1 MKASSTR
8 RGLNIDMKKIKCL
21 VDQLQYIF
29 DKDQKLQLLLMLFT
43 VIFTTFVEL
52 LGVTAIMPL
61 IEVMMDVNSIWTTPY
76 LNAIYEFV
84 GIDSTTGFLIFLAG
98 FLVAVYWVKNIFVA
112 ISYNIQYKFTFSNQK
127 KMAYKMLE
135 CYLDQPYFFHL
146 SHNSAEL
153 IRSINTD
160 IVMMFQGIL
169 SILQFFAELLVCIVL
184 GTFLF
189 IRDPGITL
197 ILVIFMLAFLI
208 FFMKKFKSYLS
219 YIGEEDRK
227 YAAGIV
233 KWLQQS
239 FGGLKETKIM
249 HREKFFLG
257 KFEEEYSH
265 WADLE
270 KIYRNLQM
278 IPKPIMETLCITA
291 VMLAIILK
299 LLNGAEG
306 TRFITTI
313 SAFAV
318 AAFRLLPSF
327 NRITNYVSVILFNF
341 PAFEAVYHDLK
352 KIDEISKSNYGIVE
366 KGEEILPLNDCI
378 RMKDVSYK
386 YPSGENFV
394 LKNVNVEIKKNE
406 SVALIGP
413 SGAGKTTLAD
423 LILGA
428 LEPTEGAIYIDETN
442 AFEHLWAWQ
451 KNVGYIPQNI
461 YLMDDTIRNNIIYGA
476 ETDIDDERLMRAVEE
491 AQLKEFVETLSEG
504 LDTEIGER
512 GIRLSGGQRQRIGIA
527 RALYTNPQ
535 VLVLDEATSALDND
549 TEKAVMEAI
558 DCLAGTKTLI
568 IIAHRLST
576 VENCDI
582 KYEVKDGGVLRI
594 K

>member
-1 MKASSTR
+1 
-8 RGLNIDMKKIKCL
+8 MKKVKRFTEQIK
-21 VDQLQYIF
+21 YIF
-29 DKDQKLQLLLMLFT
+29 DGRQKFQLLALLLI

-52 LGVTAIMPL
+52 LGVSAILPL
-61 IEVMMDVNSIWTTPY
+61 VEVMMDAGSIQTTPY
-76 LNAIYEFV
+76 LKAIYDFF
-84 GIDSTTGFLIFLAG
+84 GFDSATSFLIFLAAV
-98 FLVAVYWVKNIFVA
+98 LIVVYWVKNIFVA
-112 ISYNIQYKFTFSNQK
+112 ISYNLQYKFTFNNQK
-127 KMAYKMLE
+127 RMAYKMLE
-135 CYLDQPYFFHL
+135 CYLHQPYFFHL

-169 SILQFFAELLVCIVL
+169 SILQFFAEMLVCVVL
-184 GTFLF
+184 GAFLF
-189 IRDPGITL
+189 FKDPQIMLVL
-197 ILVIFMLAFLI
+197 IAFMVAFVIFFA
-208 FFMKKFKSYLS
+208 KKFKSYLS

-257 KFEEEYSH
+257 KFEEEYGQ

-270 KIYRNLQM
+270 KIYRDLQM

-291 VMLAIILK
+291 IMIAIIFK
-299 LLNGAEG
+299 LLNGEAG
-306 TRFITTI
+306 TSFVTTI
-313 SAFAV
+313 SAFAI

-327 NRITNYVSVILFNF
+327 NRITNYISVILFNF

-352 KIDEISKSNYGIVE
+352 KIDEVTKESY
-366 KGEEILPLNDCI
+366 EEGKEDAEVLPLNDCI
-378 RMKDVSYK
+378 RMKDISYK
-386 YPSGENFV
+386 YPSGEDFV
-394 LKNVNVEIKKNE
+394 LRNVNLEIPKNK

-428 LEPTEGAIYIDETN
+428 LEPTEGTVYIDDTD
-442 AFEHLWAWQ
+442 AFAHLWAWQ
-451 KNVGYIPQNI
+451 KNVGYIPQSI

-476 ETDIDDERLMRAVEE
+476 DTDLDDERLLKAVEE
-491 AQLKEFVETLSEG
+491 AQLKDFIETLSEG

-527 RALYTNPQ
+527 RALYSNPQ

-558 DCLAGTKTLI
+558 ESLAGTKTLI

-576 VENCDI
+576 VENCDM
-582 KYEVKDGGVLRI
+582 KYEVKDGNVIRV

>member
-1 MKASSTR
+1 
-8 RGLNIDMKKIKCL
+8 MKKVKRFTEQIK
-21 VDQLQYIF
+21 YIF
-29 DKDQKLQLLLMLFT
+29 DGRQKFQLLALLLI

-52 LGVTAIMPL
+52 LGVSAILPL
-61 IEVMMDVNSIWTTPY
+61 VEVMMDAGSIQTTPY
-76 LNAIYEFV
+76 LKAIYDFF
-84 GIDSTTGFLIFLAG
+84 GFDSATSFLIFLAAV
-98 FLVAVYWVKNIFVA
+98 LIVVYWVKNIFVA
-112 ISYNIQYKFTFSNQK
+112 ISYNLQYKFTFNNQK
-127 KMAYKMLE
+127 RMAYKMLE
-135 CYLDQPYFFHL
+135 CYLHQPYFFHL

-169 SILQFFAELLVCIVL
+169 SILQFFAEMLVCVVL
-184 GTFLF
+184 GAFLF
-189 IRDPGITL
+189 FKDPQIMLVL
-197 ILVIFMLAFLI
+197 IAFMIAFVIFFA
-208 FFMKKFKSYLS
+208 KKFKSYLS

-257 KFEEEYSH
+257 KFEEEYGQ

-270 KIYRNLQM
+270 KIYRDLQM

-291 VMLAIILK
+291 IMIAIIFK
-299 LLNGAEG
+299 LLNGEAG
-306 TRFITTI
+306 TSFVTTI
-313 SAFAV
+313 SAFAI

-327 NRITNYVSVILFNF
+327 NRITNYISVILFNF

-352 KIDEISKSNYGIVE
+352 KIDEVTKESYE
-366 KGEEILPLNDCI
+366 KGKEDAEVLPLNDCI
-378 RMKDVSYK
+378 RMKDISYK
-386 YPSGENFV
+386 YPSGEDFV
-394 LKNVNVEIKKNE
+394 LRKVNLEIPKNK

-428 LEPTEGAIYIDETN
+428 LEPTEGTVYIDDTD
-442 AFEHLWAWQ
+442 AFAHLWAWQ
-451 KNVGYIPQNI
+451 KNVGYIPQSI

-476 ETDIDDERLMRAVEE
+476 DTDLDDERLLKAVEE
-491 AQLKEFVETLSEG
+491 AQLKDFIETLSEG

-527 RALYTNPQ
+527 RALYSNPQ

-558 DCLAGTKTLI
+558 ESLAGTKTLI

-576 VENCDI
+576 VENCDM
-582 KYEVKDGGVLRI
+582 KYEVKDGNVIRV

>member
-1 MKASSTR
+1 
-8 RGLNIDMKKIKCL
+8 
-21 VDQLQYIF
+21 
-29 DKDQKLQLLLMLFT
+29 MLSF
-43 VIFTTFVEL
+43 VIF
-52 LGVTAIMPL
+52 
-61 IEVMMDVNSIWTTPY
+61 
-76 LNAIYEFV
+76 
-84 GIDSTTGFLIFLAG
+84 
-98 FLVAVYWVKNIFVA
+98 
-112 ISYNIQYKFTFSNQK
+112 
-127 KMAYKMLE
+127 
-135 CYLDQPYFFHL
+135 
-146 SHNSAEL
+146 
-153 IRSINTD
+153 
-160 IVMMFQGIL
+160 
-169 SILQFFAELLVCIVL
+169 FA
-184 GTFLF
+184 
-189 IRDPGITL
+189 
-197 ILVIFMLAFLI
+197 
-208 FFMKKFKSYLS
+208 KKFKSYLQ

-257 KFEEEYSH
+257 KFEEDYSK

-291 VMLAIILK
+291 ILLAIILK
-299 LLNGAEG
+299 LLNGAEI
-306 TRFITTI
+306 TSFVTTI
-313 SAFAV
+313 SAFGV

-327 NRITNYVSVILFNF
+327 NRITNYVSVILFNY
-341 PAFEAVYHDLK
+341 PAFEAVYYDLK
-352 KIDEISKSNYGIVE
+352 KIDEVSKAGYE
-366 KGEEILPLNDCI
+366 PEGEEGKILPLNECI
-378 RMKDVSYK
+378 SIKNISYK
-386 YPSGENFV
+386 YPTGEGFV
-394 LKNVNVEIKKNE
+394 LHNVDVEIPKNK

-428 LEPTEGAIYIDETN
+428 LEPTEGGIYIDGVN
-442 AFEHLWAWQ
+442 AFEHLAAWQ
-451 KNVGYIPQNI
+451 KNVGYIPQSI

-476 ETDIDDERLMRAVEE
+476 ETDVDDRRLMKAVEE
-491 AQLKEFVETLSEG
+491 AQLKEFIESLGEG

-527 RALYTNPQ
+527 RALYSNPQ

-558 DCLAGTKTLI
+558 ESLAGTKTLI

-582 KYEVKDGGVLRI
+582 KYEVKDGNAYRV

>member
-1 MKASSTR
+1 
-8 RGLNIDMKKIKCL
+8 MKKVKRL
-21 VDQLQYIF
+21 AEQVKYIF
-29 DKDQKLQLLLMLFT
+29 DRKQKVQLIWLLFL

-61 IEVMMDVNSIWTTPY
+61 IEVIMDAESIQKTPY
-76 LNAIYEFV
+76 LKAIYDFGGFE
-84 GIDSTTGFLIFLAG
+84 SASSFLIFLAVV
-98 FLVAVYWVKNIFVA
+98 LIVVYWLKNFLTAV
-112 ISYNIQYKFTFSNQK
+112 SYNFQYKFTFSNQK
-127 KMAYKMLE
+127 RMAHKMLE
-135 CYLDQPYFFHL
+135 CYLSQPYYFHL

-169 SILQFFAELLVCIVL
+169 SMLQFGAEMLVCIVL
-184 GTFLF
+184 GGYLF
-189 IRDPGITL
+189 IKDPQITFII
-197 ILVIFMLAFLI
+197 ILFMLGFVIFFA
-208 FFMKKFKSYLS
+208 KKFKSYLS

-249 HREKFFLG
+249 HRERFFLN
-257 KFEEEYSH
+257 KFSEDYSK

-291 VMLAIILK
+291 VMLAIIIK
-299 LLNGAEG
+299 IMNGADG
-306 TRFITTI
+306 AYFMTTI

-327 NRITNYVSVILFNF
+327 NRITNYISVILFNF
-341 PAFEAVYHDLK
+341 PAFEAVYNDLK
-352 KIDEISKSNYGIVE
+352 KIEEISGKKYALTD
-366 KGEEILPLNDCI
+366 KDEEVLALNDSI
-378 RMKDVSYK
+378 YIKDVSYK
-386 YPSGENFV
+386 YPSGDSFV
-394 LKNVNVEIKKNE
+394 LEGVNVEIPKNK

-428 LEPTEGAIYIDETN
+428 LEPTKGKIYIDQTD
-442 AFEHLWAWQ
+442 AFENLSAWQ
-451 KNVGYIPQNI
+451 KNVGYIPQSI

-476 ETDIDDERLMRAVEE
+476 DTDVDDERLMRAVEE
-491 AQLKEFVETLSEG
+491 AQLKEFIESLSEG

-527 RALYTNPQ
+527 RALYSNPQ

-558 DCLAGTKTLI
+558 DSLAGTKTLI

-582 KYEVKDGGVLRI
+582 KYEVRDGKAFRV

>member
-1 MKASSTR
+1 
-8 RGLNIDMKKIKCL
+8 MKKVRKL
-21 VDQLQYIF
+21 LKQVQYIF
-29 DKDQKLQLLLMLFT
+29 DRGQKIQLLLLLFV

-61 IEVMMDVNSIWTTPY
+61 IEVMVDPGCIQTTPY
-76 LNAIYEFV
+76 LKVIYQFFGFNNA
-84 GIDSTTGFLIFLAG
+84 SG
-98 FLVAVYWVKNIFVA
+98 FLVFLAVVLIVVYWIKNILVA
-112 ISYNIQYKFTFSNQK
+112 VSYNLQYKFTFSNQK
-127 KMAYKMLE
+127 RMAYKMLE
-135 CYLDQPYFFHL
+135 CYLNQPYFFHL

-160 IVMMFQGIL
+160 IVMMFQGVL
-169 SILQFFAELLVCIVL
+169 SILQFFAEILVCIVL
-184 GTFLF
+184 GSYLF
-189 IRDPGITL
+189 IKDPEITVIL
-197 ILVIFMLAFLI
+197 IVFLLSFVIFFA
-208 FFMKKFKSYLS
+208 KKFKSYLR

-249 HREKFFLG
+249 HREKFFLD
-257 KFEEEYSH
+257 KFDKEYSQ

-291 VMLAIILK
+291 IMLAIIFK
-299 LLNGAEG
+299 ILNGVDG
-306 TRFITTI
+306 TAFVTTI
-313 SAFAV
+313 SAFAI

-341 PAFEAVYHDLK
+341 PAFEAVYNDLK
-352 KIDEISKSNYGIVE
+352 KIDEVSEVGNVALRE
-366 KGEEILPLNDCI
+366 KEDILSLNECI
-378 RMKDVSYK
+378 YMKDISYK
-386 YPSGENFV
+386 YPSGEDFV
-394 LKNVNVEIKKNE
+394 LCNVNVEIPKNK

-428 LEPTEGAIYIDETN
+428 LEPTKGTVYIDQTN
-442 AFEHLWAWQ
+442 AFEHLTAWQ
-451 KNVGYIPQNI
+451 KNVGYIPQSI

-476 ETDIDDERLMRAVEE
+476 ETDVDDERLMRAVEE

-527 RALYTNPQ
+527 RALYSNPQ

-558 DCLAGTKTLI
+558 DSLAGTKTLI

-582 KYEVKDGGVLRI
+582 KYEVKDGSVYRV

>member
-1 MKASSTR
+1 
-8 RGLNIDMKKIKCL
+8 MKKVKKLI
-21 VDQLQYIF
+21 QQMRYIF
-29 DKDQKLQLLLMLFT
+29 DRGQKIQLVFLLFV

-52 LGVTAIMPL
+52 VGVTALMPI
-61 IEVMMDVNSIWTTPY
+61 IEVMMDPGCIRTTPY
-76 LNAIYEFV
+76 LNFIYQLFDFHSAV
-84 GIDSTTGFLIFLAG
+84 SFLIFLSAALIG
-98 FLVAVYWVKNIFVA
+98 IYWIKNILIA
-112 ISYNIQYKFTFSNQK
+112 LSYNLQYKFTFSNQK
-127 KMAYKMLE
+127 KIAYKMLE
-135 CYLDQPYFFHL
+135 CYLLQPYYFHL
-146 SHNSAEL
+146 SNNSAEL

-169 SILQFFAELLVCIVL
+169 SMLQFLAEILVCLVL
-184 GTFLF
+184 GGYLLF
-189 IRDPGITL
+189 KDPQITL
-197 ILVIFMLAFLI
+197 IIVAFLLLFVIFFT
-208 FFMKKFKSYLS
+208 KKFKSYLS

-227 YAAGIV
+227 YAEGIV

-249 HREKFFLG
+249 HREKFFLD
-257 KFEEEYSH
+257 KFWGEYNQ

-270 KIYRNLQM
+270 KNYRNLQM

-291 VMLAIILK
+291 IMLAIILK
-299 LLNGAEG
+299 LLNGAEI
-306 TRFITTI
+306 TSFLTTI

-327 NRITNYVSVILFNF
+327 NRITGYVSVIIFNY
-341 PAFEAVYHDLK
+341 PAFEAAYNDLK
-352 KIDEISKSNYGIVE
+352 KIEEVSGTGYDAIADEKNVLFMNE
-366 KGEEILPLNDCI
+366 CI
-378 RMKDVSYK
+378 RIKNLSYK
-386 YPSGENFV
+386 YPAGEGFV
-394 LKNVNVEIKKNE
+394 LRNINVEIPKNK

-428 LEPTEGAIYIDETN
+428 LEPTEGSVFIDGVN
-442 AFEHLWAWQ
+442 AFEHLSAWQ
-451 KNVGYIPQNI
+451 KNVGYIPQSI

-476 ETDIDDERLMRAVEE
+476 ETDVDDERLMRAVEE
-491 AQLKEFVETLSEG
+491 AQLKEFIESLSEG
-504 LDTEIGER
+504 LETEVGER
-512 GIRLSGGQRQRIGIA
+512 GVRLSGGQRQRIGIA
-527 RALYTNPQ
+527 RALYSNPQ

-558 DCLAGTKTLI
+558 DSLAGTKTLI

-582 KYEVKDGGVLRI
+582 KYEVRDGKVHRV

>member
-1 MKASSTR
+1 
-8 RGLNIDMKKIKCL
+8 MKKFTEQVK
-21 VDQLQYIF
+21 YIF
-29 DKDQKLQLLLMLFT
+29 DGRQKVQLLALLLI
-43 VIFTTFVEL
+43 VIFTTFIEL
-52 LGVTAIMPL
+52 LGVSAIMPL
-61 IEVMMDVNSIWTTPY
+61 VEVMMDVNSIQTTPY
-76 LNAIYEFV
+76 LNAIYQFF
-84 GIDSTTGFLIFLAG
+84 GFDSPTSFLIFLSAV
-98 FLVAVYWVKNIFVA
+98 LIVVYWVKNIFVA
-112 ISYNIQYKFTFSNQK
+112 ISYNLQYKFTFSNQK
-127 KMAYKMLE
+127 RMAYKMLE
-135 CYLDQPYFFHL
+135 CYLNQPYFFHL

-169 SILQFFAELLVCIVL
+169 SILQFFAEMLVCVVL
-184 GTFLF
+184 GAYLF
-189 IRDPGITL
+189 VRDPEIMSIL
-197 ILVIFMLAFLI
+197 IIFMIAFVIFFA
-208 FFMKKFKSYLS
+208 KKFKSYLS

-257 KFEEEYSH
+257 KFEKEYGE

-270 KIYRNLQM
+270 KIYRDLQM

-291 VMLAIILK
+291 IMIAIILK

-306 TRFITTI
+306 ASFVTTI

-327 NRITNYVSVILFNF
+327 NRITNYISVILFNF

-352 KIDEISKSNYGIVE
+352 KIDEVSKESYEMMNEDEAV
-366 KGEEILPLNDCI
+366 LSLNNSI
-378 RMKDVSYK
+378 RMEHISYK
-386 YPSGENFV
+386 YPSGEDFV
-394 LKNVNVEIKKNE
+394 LRDVNIEIPKNK

-428 LEPTEGAIYIDETN
+428 LEPTSGTIYIDETN

-451 KNVGYIPQNI
+451 KNVGYIPQSI

-476 ETDIDDERLMRAVEE
+476 ETDVDDERLMRAVEE
-491 AQLKEFVETLSEG
+491 AQLKEFIETLSEG

-527 RALYTNPQ
+527 RALYSNPQ

-558 DCLAGTKTLI
+558 ESLAGTKTLI

-582 KYEVKDGGVLRI
+582 KYEVKDGNVFRV